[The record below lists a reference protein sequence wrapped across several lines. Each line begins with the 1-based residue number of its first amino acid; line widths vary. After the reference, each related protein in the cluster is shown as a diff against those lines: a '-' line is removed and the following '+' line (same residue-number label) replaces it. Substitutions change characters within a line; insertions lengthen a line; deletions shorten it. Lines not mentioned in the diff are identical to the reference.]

1 MAALSKQQL
10 AHLTHLLAERH
21 QMLVGEVRAML
32 EQSGNETYLDIAGRV
47 TDTGDESVADMLADM
62 GAAQIHRHVQE
73 LRDIEAAQGRLRANN
88 AYGVC
93 IDCGGDIIYQRLRA
107 HPTAKRC
114 IQCQSKREKSYA
126 QEGRPRL

>member
-1 MAALSKQQL
+1 MAALSTQQI
-10 AHLTHLLAERH
+10 AHLAHLLAERH
-21 QMLVGEVRAML
+21 RMLVGEVRAML

-73 LRDIEAAQGRLRANN
+73 LRDIEAAQARLGAKN

-93 IDCGGDIIYQRLRA
+93 ADCGGEIIYQRLTA

-126 QEGRPRL
+126 QEGRPTL